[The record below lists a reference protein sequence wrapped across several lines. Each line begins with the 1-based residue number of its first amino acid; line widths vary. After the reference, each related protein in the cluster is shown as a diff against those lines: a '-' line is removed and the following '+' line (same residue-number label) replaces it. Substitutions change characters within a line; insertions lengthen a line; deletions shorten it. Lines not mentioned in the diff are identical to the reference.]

1 LEIHQEGDHVM
12 TGIGARVAAPV
23 ALLSLAI
30 LFLAGC
36 GGSTP
41 SAATLLKDAHDKFN
55 ATSSFHFVM
64 TVQHPGTVAAGGFNL
79 LNASGDVAPPDR
91 LKATANVD
99 AGFITVQIQL
109 IIIGSN
115 EWYTD
120 PLSGQFVATNQF
132 SSYLRIFDPN
142 TGIGSLLT
150 SLKNPS
156 QPSDGSANG
165 AACWKITGDLSKA
178 QLSPIFGSQVVGD
191 ARHTTFCISKTNSQL
206 LSVVLQGQ
214 VLSGDSGQT
223 IRTIYLSKFNQ
234 PVSIQAPA
242 A

>member
-1 LEIHQEGDHVM
+1 
-12 TGIGARVAAPV
+12 V
-23 ALLSLAI
+23 ALFSLAI

-36 GGSTP
+36 GGSAPT
-41 SAATLLKDAHDKFN
+41 AATLLKDAHDKFN

-64 TVQHPGTVAAGGFNL
+64 TVQHPGTVAAGGFNIL
-79 LNASGDVAPPDR
+79 SAAGDVAPPDR
-91 LKATANVD
+91 LKASANVD
-99 AGFITVQIQL
+99 AGFVSVQIQL
-109 IIIGSN
+109 IIIGSR

-132 SSYLRIFDPN
+132 SSYMRIFDPE
-142 TGIGSLLT
+142 TGLGSLLT

-165 AACWKITGDLSKA
+165 TACWKVSGTLTRA
-178 QLSPIFGSQVVGD
+178 QLFPIFGSQVVGD
-191 ARHTTFCISKTNSQL
+191 ARNTAFCISKTNNQL

-214 VLSGDSGQT
+214 VLSGDSSQT

>member
-1 LEIHQEGDHVM
+1 M

-30 LFLAGC
+30 LFLASC
-36 GGSTP
+36 GGSAP
-41 SAATLLKDAHDKFN
+41 SAATLLKNAHDKFN

-64 TVQHPGTVAAGGFNL
+64 TVQHPGTVAAGGFNIIG
-79 LNASGDVAPPDR
+79 ASGDVAPPDR

-99 AGFITVQIQL
+99 AGFISVQIQL
-109 IIIGSN
+109 IIIGSQ

-120 PLSGQFVATNQF
+120 PLTGQFVATNQF
-132 SSYLRIFDPN
+132 SSYMRIFDPE
-142 TGIGSLLT
+142 TGLGSLLT
-150 SLKNPS
+150 SMQNPS

-165 AACWKITGDLSKA
+165 TACWKVSGTLSKA
-178 QLSPIFGSQVVGD
+178 QLSPIFGSEVVGD
-191 ARHTTFCISKTNSQL
+191 ARNTTFCISKTNSQL

-214 VLSGDSGQT
+214 VLSGDSSQT
-223 IRTIYLSKFNQ
+223 IRTIYLSKFDQ

>member
-1 LEIHQEGDHVM
+1 M
-12 TGIGARVAAPV
+12 TRIGARVAAPA

-64 TVQHPGTVAAGGFNL
+64 TVQHPGTVAAGGFNVTG
-79 LNASGDVAPPDR
+79 ASGDVAPPDR
-91 LKATANVD
+91 LKATATVD
-99 AGFITVQIQL
+99 AGFVSVQVQL
-109 IIIGSN
+109 IIIGSK

-120 PLSGQFVATNQF
+120 PLTGQFVATNQF
-132 SSYLRIFDPN
+132 SSYLRIFDPQ
-142 TGIGSLLT
+142 TGLGSLLT

-156 QPSDGSANG
+156 QPGNGSANG
-165 AACWKITGDLSKA
+165 TACWKVTGNLSKA
-178 QLSPIFGSQVVGD
+178 QLSPIFGSEVVGD
-191 ARHTTFCISKTNSQL
+191 ARNTTFCISKTSSQL

-214 VLSGDSGQT
+214 VLSGDSSQT
-223 IRTIYLSKFNQ
+223 IRTIYLSKFDQ

-242 A
+242 P